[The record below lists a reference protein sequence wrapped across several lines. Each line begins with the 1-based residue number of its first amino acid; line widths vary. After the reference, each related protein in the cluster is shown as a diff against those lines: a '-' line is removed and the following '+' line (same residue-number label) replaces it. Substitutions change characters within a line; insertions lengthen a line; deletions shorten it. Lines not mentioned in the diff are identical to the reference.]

1 MNRGRWLVVLAVL
14 FSVVPVDADDWKF
27 TASQPVFRVAEKQPD
42 WYLVCFSASW
52 CGPCKAW
59 QRDHLEA
66 TRKVLPVVVIDID
79 SRPEWKRSRTVTA
92 PSGVAATIQGATKV
106 PTFWLVHRKSRYPV
120 ARWEGGKSAEQV
132 RRLIPP
138 VVPSWDKDTEAAPA
152 LPE

>member
-1 MNRGRWLVVLAVL
+1 MIRGRRLAALVVL
-14 FSVVPVDADDWKF
+14 FSGVVYGGDNWKF

-66 TRKVLPVVVIDID
+66 TRKVLPVVVIDVD
-79 SRPEWKRSRTVTA
+79 SRPEWKRSSVVTA
-92 PSGVAATIQGATKV
+92 PSGVAATIQGVLKY

-138 VVPSWDKDTEAAPA
+138 VVPTWSKDTEAAPA

>member
-1 MNRGRWLVVLAVL
+1 MNRGRILVVLAVL
-14 FSVVPVDADDWKF
+14 FSSVSVGKDGWKF

-59 QRDHLEA
+59 QRDHLQA
-66 TRKVLPVVVIDID
+66 TRKILPVVVIDID
-79 SRPEWKRSRTVTA
+79 SRPEWKRSSVVTA
-92 PSGVAATIQGATKV
+92 PSGVAATIPGVSKV

-120 ARWEGGKSAEQV
+120 ARWEGGKTSEQV

-138 VVPSWDKDTEAAPA
+138 VVPTWSKDTEAAPA

>member
-1 MNRGRWLVVLAVL
+1 MNRGRLLVVLAVL
-14 FSVVPVDADDWKF
+14 FSAVPVEADDWKF
-27 TASQPVFRVAEKQPD
+27 TASQPVFSVAKSEPD

-59 QRDHLEA
+59 QRDHLAA
-66 TRKVLPVVVIDID
+66 TQKVLPVVIIDID
-79 SRPEWKRSRTVTA
+79 SRPEWKRSSTVTA
-92 PSGVAATIQGATKV
+92 PSGVAATIPGVSKV

-120 ARWEGGKSAEQV
+120 ARWEGGKTSEQV

-138 VVPSWDKDTEAAPA
+138 VVPTWSKDTEAAPA

>member
-14 FSVVPVDADDWKF
+14 FSVVPVDADGWKF
-27 TASQPVFRVAEKQPD
+27 TTSQPVFRVAQRQPD

-52 CGPCKAW
+52 CGPCKSW

-79 SRPEWKRSRTVTA
+79 SHPGWKRSRTVTA
-92 PSGVAATIQGATKV
+92 PGGVVATIPGATKV

-120 ARWEGGKSAEQV
+120 ARWEGGRSAEQV

-138 VVPSWDKDTEAAPA
+138 VVPSWSKDTEAAPA

>member
-1 MNRGRWLVVLAVL
+1 MNRGRLLVVLAVL
-14 FSVVPVDADDWKF
+14 FSAVPVDADDWKF

-59 QRDHLEA
+59 QRDHLAA
-66 TRKVLPVVVIDID
+66 TQKVLPVVIIDID
-79 SRPEWKRSRTVTA
+79 SRPEWKRSSTVTA
-92 PSGVAATIQGATKV
+92 PSGVAATIPGVLKV

-138 VVPSWDKDTEAAPA
+138 VVPSWSKDTEAAPA

>member
-1 MNRGRWLVVLAVL
+1 MNRGRLLVVLAVL
-14 FSVVPVDADDWKF
+14 FSAVPVDADGWKF
-27 TASQPVFRVAEKQPD
+27 TATQPVFRVAEKQPD
-42 WYLVCFSASW
+42 WYLVCFSADY
-52 CGPCKAW
+52 CGPCKVW
-59 QRDHLEA
+59 QRDYLPA
-66 TRKVLPVVVIDID
+66 TRKIMPVVIVDIE

-92 PSGVAATIQGATKV
+92 PSGVAATIPGVSRV

-138 VVPSWDKDTEAAPA
+138 VVPTWSKNTEAAPP